1 MTNRE
6 QGVEALVK
14 KWGEIQIE
22 KQKKIREI
30 WELEYRAEK
39 IREKLMK
46 HGKNLEL
53 AENPAVVD

>member
-6 QGVEALVK
+6 QGVEALIKTWVN
-14 KWGEIQIE
+14 IQVE

-39 IREKLMK
+39 IKEKLMK

-53 AENPAVVD
+53 AENSAVVG

>member
-1 MTNRE
+1 MTARE

-14 KWGEIQIE
+14 VWGEIQIE

-39 IREKLMK
+39 IREKLIK

-53 AENPAVVD
+53 AKNSTMVD

>member
-1 MTNRE
+1 MKTRE

-14 KWGEIQIE
+14 TWSEIQVE

-53 AENPAVVD
+53 AENTTVVG